1 MEESKK
7 PVARIIGSGIAG
19 IASAIRLAQKGY
31 EVHIHE
37 ANDYPGGK
45 LSEFRLGDY
54 RFDAG
59 PSLFTLPQHVEDLF
73 RLCGEN
79 PEEHFPYFKK
89 DESCR
94 YFWEDGKRLIAHSD
108 PQKFAEEAESAL
120 GEPVQNTL
128 DHLALAKKQ
137 YHATAG
143 FFLER
148 SLHRLRTYLRPAIF
162 KTLAALPSLGLT
174 QTMDR
179 IHRRRFETTHM
190 VQLFNRYATFNGSS
204 PYRAPGTLCMIP
216 HLEFGVGTFLPKR
229 GMVDITHSL
238 VALALRQGVQ
248 LHLSQPV
255 QRIHYEGKR
264 ATGIALHSGA
274 QFAADLVVC
283 NMDVTP
289 TYRRLLPGLSAPE
302 ATLSAERSSS
312 ACIFYWGMD
321 RSFPELDLHN
331 ILFSAHYAQEFEA
344 LFESKTLIDDPT
356 VYINI
361 TSKDVPDDAPK
372 GGENWFV
379 MINAPADAGQDW
391 EALRAQGRA
400 AILAKIQRVLG
411 VDVAAH
417 IVEEDYLDPRR
428 IESRTSSDRGALYG
442 SSSNTA
448 MAAFLRHPNHGP
460 LKNLY
465 FCGGSA
471 HPGGGIPL
479 CLLSARIVGEMVPA
493 VD

>member
-1 MEESKK
+1 MEQSK
-7 PVARIIGSGIAG
+7 PLARIIGSGVAG
-19 IASAIRLAQKGY
+19 LAVSIRLAQKGY

-37 ANDYPGGK
+37 ANAYPGGK
-45 LSEFRLGDY
+45 LSEFRLGAY

-59 PSLFTLPQHVEDLF
+59 PSLFTLPQHMEDLF
-73 RLCGEN
+73 LLCGED
-79 PEEHFPYFKK
+79 PVEHFPYLQKE
-89 DESCR
+89 ESCR

-108 PQKFAEEAESAL
+108 PRAFAEAAQVSL

-128 DHLALAKKQ
+128 AHLALAKKQ
-137 YHATAG
+137 YEATSG

-162 KTLAALPSLGLT
+162 RTLAALPSLGLT

-179 IHRRRFETTHM
+179 IHRRRFQSKHM

-204 PYRAPGTLCMIP
+204 PYKAPGTLCMIP

-238 VALALRQGVQ
+238 MALAKRQGVKI
-248 LHLSQPV
+248 HLSEPV
-255 QRIHYEGKR
+255 QRIHYEGKS
-264 ATGIALHSGA
+264 ASGIELQSGIVLS
-274 QFAADLVVC
+274 ADLIVS

-289 TYRRLLPGLSAPE
+289 TYRRLLPGLAAPE
-302 ATLSAERSSS
+302 ATLRAERSSS
-312 ACIFYWGMD
+312 AFIFYWGMD
-321 RSFPELDLHN
+321 RQFPELNLHN
-331 ILFSAHYAQEFEA
+331 ILFSERYEEEFEA
-344 LFESKTLIDDPT
+344 LFTSKTLLDDPT

-361 TSKDVPDDAPK
+361 TSKDVPNDAPSR
-372 GGENWFV
+372 GENWFV
-379 MINAPADAGQDW
+379 MINAPSDNGQDW
-391 EALRAQGRA
+391 DALRTQARA
-400 AILAKIQRVLG
+400 AILSKIQRVLD
-411 VDVAAH
+411 VDASEH

-442 SSSNTA
+442 SSSNSA
-448 MAAFLRHPNHGP
+448 MSAFLRHPNHGP

-479 CLLSARIVGEMVPA
+479 CLLSAKIVGQSVKG
-493 VD
+493 